1 MCSTNLLVEQ
11 QAQVEKP
18 FLLYKILKIVVT
30 VETDRSEE
38 YVLLFYLNTQ
48 YIFVLM
54 TKMKTLNPFSEE
66 KNR

>member
-1 MCSTNLLVEQ
+1 MEQ

-18 FLLYKILKIVVT
+18 FLLYKILMIVVT

-54 TKMKTLNPFSEE
+54 TKMKPLNAFNEE
-66 KNR
+66 KNRKGTVA